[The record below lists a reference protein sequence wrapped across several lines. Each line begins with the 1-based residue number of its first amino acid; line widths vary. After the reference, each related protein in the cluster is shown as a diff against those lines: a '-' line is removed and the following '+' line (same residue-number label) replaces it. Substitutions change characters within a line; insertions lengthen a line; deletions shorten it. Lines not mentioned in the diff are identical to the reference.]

1 MWYIYIHIHRWYTWY
16 MWCIYIYIY
25 IVQIYGYIMDS
36 SGFRAIVEIVIGS
49 NQQFGSKRSWNMSCI
64 SHRAHGP
71 WMAHGLRCQAWL
83 KLLDLM
89 APPCWNQPQWWPRG
103 VGSSQTGD
111 FSPNNMRR
119 LSNYSYKIGDFMQNG
134 FKFSQKNSCIPGIP
148 GNGHL
153 RKW

>member
-1 MWYIYIHIHRWYTWY
+1 MWRIYIIYV
-16 MWCIYIYIY
+16 YIYIY
-25 IVQIYGYIMDS
+25 IHCTDIRIHHGFQWILRQLSKLWSDRINNNSDLNDHGRCHAFLTGPHGWPMD
-36 SGFRAIVEIVIGS
+36 
-49 NQQFGSKRSWNMSCI
+49 
-64 SHRAHGP
+64 GP
-71 WMAHGLRCQAWL
+71 WSSLSGLTQAAWL
-83 KLLDLM
+83 DGTLLKSASM
-89 APPCWNQPQWWPRG
+89 VTSFS
-103 VGSSQTGD
+103 VGSSQSGD